1 MAPALPIAD
10 TIVQGSPL
18 AAVNDG
24 TQVVLLYQRSEGV
37 FRVYREPLD
46 GNRARKQGTDISTI
60 TGSPIAPIVVKDGN
74 KAEVILSLRLEFPL
88 SVLTNMWID

>member
-1 MAPALPIAD
+1 MIAD
-10 TIVQGSPL
+10 SIVQGSPL

-60 TGSPIAPIVVKDGN
+60 TGSPIVPIVVKDAG
-74 KAEVILSLRLEFPL
+74 KAEVTPPLDRECPL
-88 SVLTNMWID
+88 SVLTNMLID